1 MKCVHIWSICG
12 KKNRNRGQRE
22 EVFGRS
28 SSSECLLQQDIPQ
41 NLGYAVLSDSNNDD
55 PSCGAG
61 PPFFSEDKNFVPT
74 LGCCSKFAGENGG
87 CLAHT
92 LHLAPNTVANAYH
105 ALERGG
111 WITTP
116 GRKATSVVAS
126 PPTLS
131 REEQLRPLRIT
142 IQHLLAQAAQLGLS
156 AAQLHEEV
164 DQHLLI
170 RAAPLGQ

>member
-1 MKCVHIWSICG
+1 MHAQLPMLTITDQG
-12 KKNRNRGQRE
+12 T
-22 EVFGRS
+22 
-28 SSSECLLQQDIPQ
+28 SSEQISTQICILITSGQLLPGAR
-41 NLGYAVLSDSNNDD
+41 L
-55 PSCGAG
+55 PSVR
-61 PPFFSEDKNFVPT
+61 S
-74 LGCCSKFAGENGG
+74 
-87 CLAHT
+87 LAHT

-126 PPTLS
+126 PPALS

-170 RAAPLGQ
+170 RAAPLSQ